1 MSCISATHGSSHYL
15 HQILPRFEKLRAADG
30 YIMVFIMEH
39 LSSGVAM
46 PDIVDKGCK
55 SWLTI
60 VDYDC

>member
-1 MSCISATHGSSHYL
+1 
-15 HQILPRFEKLRAADG
+15 
-30 YIMVFIMEH
+30 MVFIMEH

-46 PDIVDKGCK
+46 PDIVDMGCK